1 MNSAETIL
9 VVDDE
14 PLLRENLRAFLED
27 IGFHVLEA
35 GQGETALELCTREHP
50 DLVLLDINMP
60 GKNGFEV
67 CRSLKRLPGME
78 ETPVIF
84 LSGLMET
91 RDKLEAF
98 GSGGV
103 DYVGKPFHFEE
114 VEARVRTH
122 LELRRQR
129 RQLEESH
136 RNIQMAL
143 ADARQANRQLI
154 EVNERL
160 RQSEALKTHFIAN
173 MRNEIHDPLGAILG
187 LAGEICD
194 ERVPLSQCRTLATL
208 IRREAS
214 HLEFELRNI
223 FCAAELEAG
232 EASPTITQVD
242 LGSVLRD
249 AIKDFAEAAQERAQT
264 LRVLA
269 AEGTETFPTDM
280 GMVRIILANLVANAI
295 EFSPHGECIDL
306 RARVQGGELLLEVED
321 RGPGIRDADR
331 SLIFER
337 FRQLEGGHARAH
349 RGQGLGLAVVKALA
363 ELLEGEIVVD
373 SEPGR
378 GSKFTCRLPPG
389 TPAEGTETRA
399 FDGNVFIFDEPRE
412 L

>member
-1 MNSAETIL
+1 MNSAEMIL

-67 CRSLKRLPGME
+67 CRDLKRLPGME

-98 GSGGV
+98 ASGGV

-143 ADARQANRQLI
+143 ADAR
-154 EVNERL
+154 
-160 RQSEALKTHFIAN
+160 
-173 MRNEIHDPLGAILG
+173 
-187 LAGEICD
+187 
-194 ERVPLSQCRTLATL
+194 
-208 IRREAS
+208 
-214 HLEFELRNI
+214 
-223 FCAAELEAG
+223 
-232 EASPTITQVD
+232 
-242 LGSVLRD
+242 
-249 AIKDFAEAAQERAQT
+249 
-264 LRVLA
+264 
-269 AEGTETFPTDM
+269 
-280 GMVRIILANLVANAI
+280 
-295 EFSPHGECIDL
+295 
-306 RARVQGGELLLEVED
+306 
-321 RGPGIRDADR
+321 
-331 SLIFER
+331 
-337 FRQLEGGHARAH
+337 
-349 RGQGLGLAVVKALA
+349 
-363 ELLEGEIVVD
+363 
-373 SEPGR
+373 
-378 GSKFTCRLPPG
+378 
-389 TPAEGTETRA
+389 
-399 FDGNVFIFDEPRE
+399 
-412 L
+412 